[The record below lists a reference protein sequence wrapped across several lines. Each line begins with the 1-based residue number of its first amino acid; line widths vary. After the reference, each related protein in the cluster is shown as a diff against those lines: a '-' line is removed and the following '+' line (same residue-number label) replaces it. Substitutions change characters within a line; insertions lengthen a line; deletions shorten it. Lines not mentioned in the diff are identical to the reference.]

1 MENMNELLERY
12 FNGESSLQEEN
23 QLKIYFKSSNVDPE
37 HEMYR
42 PLFVV
47 FESESEI
54 SYHSDRPADLK
65 IKTHKVSNFWLKSI
79 SLTGIAA
86 SLVLAVWLFGN
97 NAATTDYAV
106 VNGKRINDA
115 AYAQQLAVSKINK
128 VNKMLAK
135 NMQPLNSIRI
145 VKKNLEPVDK
155 ISDIRYGFDQM
166 RNKLNFKQ

>member
-1 MENMNELLERY
+1 MNELLERY
-12 FNGESSLQEEN
+12 FNGQTSLQEEN
-23 QLKIYFKSSNVDPE
+23 RLKIYFKSSNVDPA

-42 PLFVV
+42 PLFDV

-54 SYHSDRPADLK
+54 SYHSDHPADLK
-65 IKTHKVSNFWLKSI
+65 IKSRKLSTFWLKSI

-97 NAATTDYAV
+97 NSATTDYAI

-115 AYAQQLAVSKINK
+115 EFAQQLAVSKINK
-128 VNKMLAK
+128 VNKVLSK
-135 NMQPLNSIRI
+135 NMQPLHSIRL
-145 VKKNLEPVDK
+145 VKKNLEPMDK
-155 ISDIRYGFDQM
+155 LSDIRSDFDEM

>member
-1 MENMNELLERY
+1 
-12 FNGESSLQEEN
+12 
-23 QLKIYFKSSNVDPE
+23 
-37 HEMYR
+37 
-42 PLFVV
+42 
-47 FESESEI
+47 
-54 SYHSDRPADLK
+54 
-65 IKTHKVSNFWLKSI
+65 
-79 SLTGIAA
+79 
-86 SLVLAVWLFGN
+86 
-97 NAATTDYAV
+97 V

-115 AYAQQLAVSKINK
+115 EYAQQLAVSKINK